1 MNIQDPISDIITQLR
16 NGYLAKKEFIVVYSS
31 KIILNVI
38 IILKNEFFIKDYL
51 IINEEKNK
59 TKIKI
64 ILRYYG
70 KKQPIIK
77 KITRLSKPSLRIYN
91 KYKNLE
97 KIANGFGISII
108 STSKGIMTDKDAR
121 KKKCGGEVLCTI
133 E

>member
-64 ILRYYG
+64 I
-70 KKQPIIK
+70 
-77 KITRLSKPSLRIYN
+77 
-91 KYKNLE
+91 
-97 KIANGFGISII
+97 
-108 STSKGIMTDKDAR
+108 
-121 KKKCGGEVLCTI
+121 
-133 E
+133 